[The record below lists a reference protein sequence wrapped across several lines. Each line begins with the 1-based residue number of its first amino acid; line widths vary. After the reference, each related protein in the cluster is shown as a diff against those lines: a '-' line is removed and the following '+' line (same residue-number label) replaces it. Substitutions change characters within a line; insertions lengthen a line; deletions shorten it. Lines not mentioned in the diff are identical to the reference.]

1 MSLTTYISLTN
12 KLKAFA
18 TAHYQI
24 KRIGFDFEE
33 QRDNFFNEQESY
45 PAVFVTLVNT
55 SLDENQNT
63 FSLIVEC
70 LDLIQHDRVN
80 INFIVS
86 DCQLILND
94 IYLYMR
100 DGSDNSVY
108 VSTPPTVDAVNNSEL
123 DYCAG
128 GRMGLDIEVDTYSVC
143 AIPMGTIPEPIP
155 NCEDANYVIEN
166 LEGDVLASGSIPSG
180 DTETIVIDCA
190 GGICEDANYELTL
203 NDVVVDSGSIPSGD
217 TQVIPIDAYIPAC
230 EDATAVLRDTNGD
243 VISTT
248 IIPSGG
254 SEDIT
259 APDGNIEINSVQ
271 FDTVLSGGTKNVI
284 VRQSTGATEVG
295 SIQGQYFRIADAVV
309 TLNNSVPTLIS
320 TTNVK
325 AEGSATIVAPDA
337 TAVIKDST
345 GLTLKSEAIPS
356 GGSENITVNDSTVNV
371 RKSDST
377 LISAVAVKA
386 EATEAYNVS
395 DSVVNVNA
403 VKLADVKATD
413 TLNITVVDSTD
424 ASVSVTLSGGNKI
437 TIPSLP
443 CATPTVRNAALPL
456 PTGQTDVSV
465 SAKQLTSWL
474 VLKENNPFGNTNRFT
489 DTLGGSTYANGIAID
504 WAHSSD
510 DDEVVMGWFL
520 TPESNTYANLI
531 AGEPYTKAS
540 LSGWYVLDI
549 QELFGLLYWGNV
561 TVGHCLN
568 YAPFN
573 YIANSN
579 ATRIKTRTNEP
590 SDSLDSMAYLQS
602 DVISPLVK
610 TQTNNTFLRRL
621 FTYAELGL

>member
-55 SLDENQNT
+55 SLEENQNT
-63 FSLIVEC
+63 FSLIIEC

-108 VSTPPTVDAVNNSEL
+108 VSTPPTVDTVNNSEL

-143 AIPMGTIPEPIP
+143 AIPMGTIPEPTP
-155 NCEDANYVIEN
+155 NCEDATYDLTIDGEVV
-166 LEGDVLASGSIPSG
+166 DSGSIASG
-180 DTETIVIDCA
+180 VNAVIPIDAFIPDCGCPDGSLIDENGDFILDENGDCIS
-190 GGICEDANYELTL
+190 GGAVVCEDANYELTI
-203 NDVVVDSGSIPSGD
+203 NDIVVDSGSIPSGD
-217 TQVIPIDAYIPAC
+217 TQVIPIDAFIPLC
-230 EDATAVLRDTNGD
+230 EDATAVLRDTNND

-271 FDTVLSGGTKNVI
+271 FDTVLSGGTKNVE

-295 SIQGQYFRIADAVV
+295 SIQGQYFRI
-309 TLNNSVPTLIS
+309 
-320 TTNVK
+320 
-325 AEGSATIVAPDA
+325 G
-337 TAVIKDST
+337 
-345 GLTLKSEAIPS
+345 
-356 GGSENITVNDSTVNV
+356 DSTVNV
-371 RKSDST
+371 NGSPLTD
-377 LISAVAVKA
+377 VKA
-386 EATEAYNVS
+386 E
-395 DSVVNVNA
+395 
-403 VKLADVKATD
+403 D

-443 CATPTVRNAALPL
+443 CAPVPTCNDAYELGVDFFTLNR
-456 PTGQTDVSV
+456 
-465 SAKQLTSWL
+465 
-474 VLKENNPFGNTNRFT
+474 NNPFGNTNRFT
-489 DTLGGSTYANGIAID
+489 DILGTQIYATAIVID
-504 WAHSSD
+504 WLSGRD
-510 DDEVVMGWFL
+510 NDETVLAYRSTVLAADTF
-520 TPESNTYANLI
+520 ANQT
-531 AGEPYTKAS
+531 AGEPYTVGAFSGFVLCSTES
-540 LSGWYVLDI
+540 LWR
-549 QELFGLLYWGNV
+549 LYNKNGAAAD
-561 TVGHCLN
+561 GLN

-573 YIANSN
+573 HNNNVANNRLRSKGDYYTTTTANWIVNN
-579 ATRIKTRTNEP
+579 AGSFTNLAKT
-590 SDSLDSMAYLQS
+590 
-602 DVISPLVK
+602 
-610 TQTNNTFLRRL
+610 NTITAILERE
-621 FTYAELGL
+621 FTYTELGL